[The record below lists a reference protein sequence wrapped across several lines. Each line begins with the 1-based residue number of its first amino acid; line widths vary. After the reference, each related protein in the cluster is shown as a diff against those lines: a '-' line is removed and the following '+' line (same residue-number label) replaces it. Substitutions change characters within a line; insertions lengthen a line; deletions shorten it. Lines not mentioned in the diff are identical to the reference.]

1 MLHVDDCLY
10 HSVYFRIVLIATL
23 LVWRQIIFFISHTT
37 VPLFCNDL
45 KSPPSSPGL
54 SWPFAI
60 FEKAFDRITASL
72 ISRVREEQNSMRELA
87 RLGWSHEASF
97 ILHTNYYTPP
107 PTPLPF
113 PTTTL
118 ACTSLY
124 CLCRRP
130 RYLTLTHNDVIVY
143 DSVQ

>member
-87 RLGWSHEASF
+87 RLGWSHEASI
-97 ILHTNYYTPP
+97 ILHTNYYTRPLTHTSHKNYTPP
-107 PTPLPF
+107 PPPHSPF
-113 PTTTL
+113 QRQRWPVL
-118 ACTSLY
+118 ACIAYAGDQGT
-124 CLCRRP
+124 
-130 RYLTLTHNDVIVY
+130 
-143 DSVQ
+143 